1 VKYQLCMLLLILCLL
16 PIIAVPAGGATTAVR
31 VVLYAAD
38 GYTILNETTVDYRW
52 MESHLPVM
60 GDGTTQYY
68 HQGPVFIDDPDEA
81 TEEAL
86 RWNPEEDVNVESKG
100 MGAVK
105 GTKVSDLCELVGGM
119 QPDEEVKIVSA
130 DGWSMR
136 FAYANVYE
144 YSGREGPMI
153 LAWYNG
159 AEAPGTWERQGVG
172 YVPEYQSGMRLVWLA
187 DTSTNLQGFHAFGNY
202 DWHEAAEPEYWYY
215 YQSGG
220 ERYPT
225 TTGLSGKY
233 ISELHILSNREPE
246 GAIEV
251 TSNPPGAR
259 VSLDGSDSGYETPCR
274 LEALQEGLY
283 SLTVMK
289 EGYLTPEEQ
298 SVEVIPGKSLPVHFD
313 LVPAPAGGGDSG
325 TDSSGSSPLS
335 PLPDLAILEGGQL
348 AMMEFLRINGSFS
361 AHPSTTLPF
370 TLKGGEE
377 GAVAF
382 DKNISDSSP
391 ELLRLYLFFDRSSAD
406 PGIDADPKVS
416 LVTDQG
422 EVTPI
427 RTWVERGE
435 DDRPYATTLVF
446 LLPVVNPDGTVIMRS
461 RNHAS
466 WNATVAGGLLLMGY
480 EDPGAGTNG
489 VWIAEGADL
498 IGEAPGLGSPLTL
511 AEFTGPFPDREPNAT
526 LVLATTPG
534 SAAGNLTF
542 FINGVSM
549 PGRLVSGESPVA
561 VHEILL
567 QDGTGS
573 MVRFHTGADDSVVTC
588 RVAILSMDIS
598 DLAEDTAGSIP
609 TTGPITPGT
618 TTPAVAL
625 PGESIPAPE
634 EATPPLTSPSG
645 TQKLPG
651 FDPIGSFLC
660 WLHNFVLWLQ
670 GMPAEPCYQRDVT
683 GLPLNTTPP
692 PTPDIPQAENFT
704 MTVVSSPAG
713 AVVVLDGQPTG
724 LMTPCELTVP
734 FEGEHTV
741 LLTKEGYQPA
751 EQVIRGNEAIEV
763 LLHPMVP
770 EPVMTTMPAG
780 APIPATGTAQAHHGG
795 VSIRTYPEQAE
806 IKIDGVVVGS
816 RSPLL
821 VYPLREGFHTISAGI
836 LTTGNAYASQ
846 KTIRAWVFPDAIMPI
861 EFNLMGAASSGS
873 VTIGGEAWKGT
884 SFTVNGYYPLKRV
897 PEKVEFAE
905 HPSFVTL
912 IKDAAYYSY
921 TISQSSRDSGE
932 FLVPAKTPLVCN
944 LSIASDPAGAEIFID
959 GIRTGLL
966 TPAIIPNVSEGY
978 HRVSLTAENRI
989 PVTERIFLAESH
1001 CLIGDFQVKYSLPW
1015 YASGSIVLT
1024 SDPPKAAVSI
1034 RGLKTG
1040 EVTPCTIDGIPI
1052 GVWEVLLT
1060 LDKEKRYLDVTVEP
1074 GQTRN
1079 YSVVFD

>member
-1 VKYQLCMLLLILCLL
+1 MKYLCTLLVILCLL
-16 PIIAVPAGGATTAVR
+16 PVIAVPVGGATTAVR

-52 MESHLPVM
+52 MEAHLPVM

-86 RWNPEEDVNVESKG
+86 RWNPEEDSNVESKA

-105 GTKVSDLCELVGGM
+105 GTGVRDLCELVGGM

-159 AEAPGTWERQGVG
+159 AEAPGTWERQGTG
-172 YVPEYQSGMRLVWLA
+172 YVPDYQSGMRLVWLA
-187 DTSTNLQGFHAFGNY
+187 DTSTNPQGLHAFGNY

-233 ISELHILSNREPE
+233 ISEIHILSNREPE
-246 GAIEV
+246 GSIEI

-259 VSLDGSDSGYETPCR
+259 ISLDGIDSGFETPCTI
-274 LEALQEGLY
+274 EAVSEGLY
-283 SLTVMK
+283 SLVVRK
-289 EGYLTPEEQ
+289 EGYLVPEEQ
-298 SVEVIPGKSLPVHFD
+298 AVEVIPGKSLPVHFD

-325 TDSSGSSPLS
+325 TDSSGSGPLS
-335 PLPDLAILEGGQL
+335 PFPDLAILEGRQL
-348 AMMEFLRINGSFS
+348 AMTEFLRINGSFS

-370 TLKGGEE
+370 ILKGGEE

-406 PGIDADPKVS
+406 PGIDADPKVA

-435 DDRPYATTLVF
+435 DDLPYATTLVF
-446 LLPVVNPDGTVIMRS
+446 SPPALDPDGTVIVRS
-461 RNHAS
+461 RNHVS
-466 WNATVAGGLLLMGY
+466 WNSTVAGGLLLMGY
-480 EDPGAGTNG
+480 EDPGAGING

-498 IGEAPGLGSPLTL
+498 IGEAPSLGSSMTL

-526 LVLATTPG
+526 LVLATTPS
-534 SAAGNLTF
+534 SAAGNLSF

-561 VHEILL
+561 THEILL

-609 TTGPITPGT
+609 TMGTITPV
-618 TTPAVAL
+618 TTPSGVAS
-625 PGESIPAPE
+625 PRESIPPTRE
-634 EATPPLTSPSG
+634 TTSLPASPGGAENASG
-645 TQKLPG
+645 S
-651 FDPIGSFLC
+651 DPIGSVLC

-670 GMPAEPCYQRDVT
+670 GMPAEPCYQHDVP
-683 GLPLNTTPP
+683 GMPLNPTPP
-692 PTPDIPQAENFT
+692 PTPDIPPAENFT
-704 MTVVSSPAG
+704 ILVVSSPAG
-713 AVVVLDGQPTG
+713 AGVVLDGQPTG
-724 LMTPCELTVP
+724 LITPCNLMVP

-741 LLTKEGYQPA
+741 RLTKEGYQPV
-751 EQVIRGNEAIEV
+751 EQVIRGNEAIEI
-763 LLHPMVP
+763 LLHPFQPAAMT
-770 EPVMTTMPAG
+770 TTMPPG
-780 APIPATGTAQAHHGG
+780 IPVPATGTSQAHYGG
-795 VSIRTYPEQAE
+795 LYIRTYPEQAE
-806 IKIDGVVVGS
+806 IKIDGIIVGT

-821 VYPLREGFHTISAGI
+821 VSPLREGFHTISAGI

-846 KTIRAWVFPDAIMPI
+846 ETIRAWVFTDAIMPV
-861 EFNLMGAASSGS
+861 EFNLMDAASSGS

-884 SFTVNGYYPLKRV
+884 SFTVNGYYPVKRV
-897 PEKVEFAE
+897 PEKVELAE

-912 IKDAAYYSY
+912 MNDTAFYSY
-921 TISQSSRDSGE
+921 TIPQSSRDSRE
-932 FLVPAKTPLVCN
+932 FFVPAKTPLVCN
-944 LSIASDPAGAEIFID
+944 LSVGSDPAGAEIFID
-959 GIRTGLL
+959 GIRTGLI
-966 TPAIIPNVSEGY
+966 TPAVIPNVSEGY
-978 HRVSLTAENRI
+978 HRISLTAGNRI
-989 PVTERIFLAESH
+989 PVTERIFVAESQ
-1001 CLIGDFQVKYSLPW
+1001 CLLGRYQVKYSLPW
-1015 YASGSIVLT
+1015 YASGSIILT
-1024 SDPPKAAVSI
+1024 SDPPGAAVSI

-1060 LDKEKRYLDVTVEP
+1060 LEKAKRYLDATVEP
-1074 GQTRN
+1074 GKTRN

>member
-1 VKYQLCMLLLILCLL
+1 MKYQLCMLLLILCLV
-16 PIIAVPAGGATTAVR
+16 PVITVPAGGATTAVR

-105 GTKVSDLCELVGGM
+105 GTRVSDLCNLVGGM

-159 AEAPGTWERQGVG
+159 AESPGTWERQGVG

-187 DTSTNLQGFHAFGNY
+187 DTSTNLQGLHAFGNF

-225 TTGLSGKY
+225 TTGLSGRY
-233 ISELHILSNREPE
+233 ISEIHILSNREPE
-246 GAIEV
+246 GSIEV
-251 TSNPPGAR
+251 TSNPAGAR
-259 VSLDGSDSGYETPCR
+259 VSLDGSDSGCETPCR
-274 LEALQEGLY
+274 LDALPEGLY
-283 SLTVMK
+283 SITVMK

-298 SVEVIPGKSLPVHFD
+298 SVDVIPGKSLPVHFD

-325 TDSSGSSPLS
+325 TDSSGSGPVS

-348 AMMEFLRINGSFS
+348 AVTEFLRLNGSFS
-361 AHPSTTLPF
+361 AHPSNTPPF
-370 TLKGGEE
+370 PFKGGEE
-377 GAVAF
+377 KAIAF
-382 DKNISDSSP
+382 DGFSSGSSP
-391 ELLRLYLFFDRSSAD
+391 GLLRFYLFLDRSSAD
-406 PGIDADPKVS
+406 QGIDPDPAV
-416 LVTDQG
+416 VIATDQG
-422 EVTPI
+422 EMAPL

-435 DDRPYATTLVF
+435 DNRPYATTLVF
-446 LLPVVNPDGTVIMRS
+446 SLPVVNPDGTVIVRS
-461 RNHAS
+461 RNPAS
-466 WNATVAGGLLLMGY
+466 WNATVAGGLVLAGY
-480 EDPGAGTNG
+480 EDPGAGTTG

-498 IGEAPGLGSPLTL
+498 IGEAPGLGSPMTLT
-511 AEFTGPFPDREPNAT
+511 EFAGPFPDREPNAT
-526 LVLATTPG
+526 LIMATTPG
-534 SAAGNLTF
+534 SAAGNLSF
-542 FINGVSM
+542 FINGASI
-549 PGRLVSGESPVA
+549 PGRLVSGEGPVA
-561 VHEILL
+561 VHEILVREGL
-567 QDGTGS
+567 GS
-573 MVRFHTGADDSVVTC
+573 VVRFHTGAGDSFVTC
-588 RVAILSMDIS
+588 RVAILAMEIPEHD
-598 DLAEDTAGSIP
+598 EETAGPIP
-609 TTGPITPGT
+609 TTGTITPGT
-618 TTPAVAL
+618 TTPAIAL
-625 PGESIPAPE
+625 PVESIPDSPE
-634 EATPPLTSPSG
+634 TTSQPVSPVG
-645 TQKLPG
+645 AQKLPG
-651 FDPIGSFLC
+651 IDPIGSFLC

-670 GMPAEPCYQRDVT
+670 GMPSEPCYQRDVP
-683 GLPLNTTPP
+683 GAPLSITPIP
-692 PTPDIPQAENFT
+692 PPDIPPAEHFT
-704 MTVVSSPAG
+704 IPVVSSPAG

-724 LMTPCELTVP
+724 LITPCNLVVP
-734 FEGEHTV
+734 FEGEHTIQ
-741 LLTKEGYQPA
+741 LTKEGYQPA
-751 EQVIRGNEAIEV
+751 EQVIRHTEPIDM

-770 EPVMTTMPAG
+770 APVMTTTPAG
-780 APIPATGTAQAHHGG
+780 APVAASGTAHHGG

-806 IKIDGVVVGS
+806 IKIDGVIVGT

-846 KTIRAWVFPDAIMPI
+846 ETIRAWVFPDAIMPI
-861 EFNLMGAASSGS
+861 KFNLMDAASSGS

-884 SFTVNGYYPLKRV
+884 SFTVNGYYPVKRV
-897 PEKVEFAE
+897 PEKVELSE

-921 TISQSSRDSGE
+921 TIPQSSRDSGE
-932 FLVPAKTPLVCN
+932 FLVPAKTPLLCN

-959 GIRTGLL
+959 GIRTGII
-966 TPAIIPNVSEGY
+966 TPAVIPNVSEGY

-989 PVTERIFLAESH
+989 PVTERIFIAESQ
-1001 CLIGDFQVKYSLPW
+1001 CLMGEYQVKYSLPW
-1015 YASGSIVLT
+1015 YASGSIGFT
-1024 SDPPKAAVSI
+1024 SDPPGAAISI
-1034 RGLKTG
+1034 RGLRTG
-1040 EVTPCTIDGIPI
+1040 EVTPCAIDGIPI

-1079 YSVVFD
+1079 YSVMFD